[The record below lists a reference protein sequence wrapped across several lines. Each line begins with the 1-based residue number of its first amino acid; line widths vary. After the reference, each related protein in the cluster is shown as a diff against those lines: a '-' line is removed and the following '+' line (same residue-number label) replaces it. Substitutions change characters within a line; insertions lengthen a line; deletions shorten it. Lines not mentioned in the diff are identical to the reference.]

1 MTKRFTSNKKIL
13 KPNGRI
19 RVTNGRG
26 NYLEGGL
33 EK

>member
-1 MTKRFTSNKKIL
+1 MMRFSSNKKISE
-13 KPNGRI
+13 PNGRI
-19 RVTNGRG
+19 RVINGLG